1 MEKKE
6 KTDSQDK
13 GLSYREYLQLLL
25 LLVGEEVLTYRAMD
39 VIEQNIRL
47 QQPRFRFD
55 HQLYGMQMEGLY
67 ASKSLF
73 LGLITVVNTKDGAY
87 HFRESRSYSYLK

>member
-1 MEKKE
+1 M
-6 KTDSQDK
+6 
-13 GLSYREYLQLLL
+13 SYREYLQLLL

-47 QQPRFRFD
+47 QQPQFRFD

-67 ASKSLF
+67 ASESLF
-73 LGLITVVNTKDGAY
+73 LGLITVVKTKDGAY